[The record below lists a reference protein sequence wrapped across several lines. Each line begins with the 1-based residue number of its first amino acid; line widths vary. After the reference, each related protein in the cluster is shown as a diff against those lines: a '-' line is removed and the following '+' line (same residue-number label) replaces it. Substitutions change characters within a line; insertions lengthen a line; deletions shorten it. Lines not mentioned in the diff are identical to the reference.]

1 MIKMKNN
8 MPLKDIYIYD
18 RLREALFVIHLVL
31 IRYHTYKIMLN
42 RVGKIQQKN
51 NNKKNLNIFEAKSF

>member
-8 MPLKDIYIYD
+8 MPKRYIYND

-42 RVGKIQQKN
+42 RVGKKQQK
-51 NNKKNLNIFEAKSF
+51 KQ